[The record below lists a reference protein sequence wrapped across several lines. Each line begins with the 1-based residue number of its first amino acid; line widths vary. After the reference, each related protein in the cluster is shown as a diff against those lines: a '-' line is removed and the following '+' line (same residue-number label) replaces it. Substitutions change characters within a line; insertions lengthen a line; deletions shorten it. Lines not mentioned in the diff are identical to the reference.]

1 MKTSKILFT
10 IILFLILLISFIPFG
25 NKTYNELDKIAN
37 IDKSTIILKKQIIDS
52 NTYNKVMTK
61 VVVNFYEYKNYKKD
75 SVFPIEHYVEIKVYN
90 KQNQKWTLNFNFI
103 EVLDCM
109 IIEEPYIIDF
119 NSDGFKD
126 IVINCCVWGR
136 GSNMSKNVFLFN
148 KKINNYLQI
157 SNSDNFCNL
166 YYNKFTQCYASF
178 YFTGGYDYELLK
190 LKDNRLYKIAG
201 VSSNGIGIENS
212 FIREVYLINKNEE
225 YITMQIDTI
234 KVFDDFIFDNIIY
247 LAMTSTPHSTFDSLI
262 FQYLKK

>member
-1 MKTSKILFT
+1 MKASKIFFML
-10 IILFLILLISFIPFG
+10 ILFLILLISFIEFG

-37 IDKSTIILKKQIIDS
+37 IEKSTIILKKQIIDS

-61 VVVNFYEYKNYKKD
+61 VVVNFYEYKNYEKD

-109 IIEEPYIIDF
+109 MIEEPNIADF

-136 GSNMSKNVFLFN
+136 GSNFTKIVFLF
-148 KKINNYLQI
+148 KKEINNYLQI

-166 YYNKFTQCYASF
+166 YYNKFMQCYSSF

-190 LKDNRLYKIAG
+190 LQDNKLSQFAG
-201 VSSNGIGIENS
+201 VHNFFIEDENC
-212 FIREVYLINKNEE
+212 FIREVYIKTESEE
-225 YITMQIDTI
+225 YLTTQIDTI
-234 KVFDDFIFDNIIY
+234 RDIDNFYDID
-247 LAMTSTPHSTFDSLI
+247 STYDKLI